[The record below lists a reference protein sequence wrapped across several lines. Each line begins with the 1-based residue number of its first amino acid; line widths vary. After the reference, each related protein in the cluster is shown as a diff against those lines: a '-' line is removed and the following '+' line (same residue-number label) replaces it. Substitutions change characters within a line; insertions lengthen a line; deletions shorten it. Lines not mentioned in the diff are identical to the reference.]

1 MKVAFG
7 IFLSSWLES
16 NQTIFL
22 IEDTEE
28 PNQHKE
34 LTTVLNSWLSLLPET
49 IQTLQEIKK
58 QEETGPYKKL
68 SSFLKSSHALSVPLV
83 FSSDNSLLSCTT
95 YGDDIYDLIQH
106 TKNVSDLLLLDEK
119 IDHDNVLNERK
130 ISFVR
135 SIFIA
140 RDGSFP
146 DVQKTLLELR
156 RHTLRL
162 SEGLELRNRNRDLGI
177 HTVRNLATA
186 TRVFMDLDAFYME
199 VFHEYRLQCTTS
211 GDAANRRG

>member
-1 MKVAFG
+1 MF
-7 IFLSSWLES
+7 SSWFEN
-16 NQTIFL
+16 NQSVSL
-22 IEDTEE
+22 SEE
-28 PNQHKE
+28 CEEYNAHEE
-34 LTTVLNSWLSLLPET
+34 LTAVLNGWSNLLPET
-49 IQTLQEIKK
+49 IQTLQEIQKR
-58 QEETGPYKKL
+58 EEAGPYKRL
-68 SSFLKSSHALSVPLV
+68 SRFLKSSHALSVPSV

-95 YGDDIYDLIQH
+95 YGDDIYDLIRH
-106 TKNVSDLLLLDEK
+106 TKNVTDLLLLDEK
-119 IDHDNVLNERK
+119 IDHDQVFNERK

-162 SEGLELRNRNRDLGI
+162 SEGLELRHRNRDVGI

-186 TRVFMDLDAFYME
+186 TRVFTDLDAFYME
-199 VFHEYRLQCTTS
+199 VFHEYRLQCTIS